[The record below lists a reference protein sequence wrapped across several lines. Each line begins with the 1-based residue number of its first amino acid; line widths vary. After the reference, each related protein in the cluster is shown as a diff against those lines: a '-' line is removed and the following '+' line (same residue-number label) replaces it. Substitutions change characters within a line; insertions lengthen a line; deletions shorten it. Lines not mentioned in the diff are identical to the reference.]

1 MSKVSIILPSY
12 NHNSFLK
19 DRLDS
24 IVNQTFKDW
33 ELIIIDDKSSDG
45 SIETLKEFYQKY
57 TNKISNFIINTENS
71 GSGYKSWEKGIEL
84 AQSEYIWIAETD
96 DYSDL
101 SFLEEQMKILNKNP
115 SLALTFCASNYVD
128 SNKVFLYNTDK
139 RTLNLAV
146 LQNKFKVFNG
156 DVYIDKAPF
165 DTYITNGSSVVFR
178 KPKIEIPKTIFENK
192 QSSDIF
198 LWTFL
203 VQNSSFSFL
212 NKKLNFFRRHEGST
226 TTRLSSLRQLDIF
239 EENIKYLR
247 FYKQKT
253 KDGLLIKKY
262 FNQYIWKNKGDI
274 FNTEIFGFNLTLKYY
289 LFLISNICIQLI
301 NKVKKWVKNH

>member
-45 SIETLKEFYQKY
+45 SIETLKAFYQKY
-57 TNKISNFIINTENS
+57 TNKISNFIIHTENS
-71 GSGYKSWEKGIEL
+71 GSGYKSWKKGIEL

-96 DYSDL
+96 DYSDV
-101 SFLEEQMKILNKNP
+101 SFLEEQVKILDTYPKA
-115 SLALTFCASNYVD
+115 ALTFCSSNYVD
-128 SNKVFLYNTDK
+128 ANKTFLYNTNK
-139 RTLNLAV
+139 RTIDLSVSENKSKLFKGEVYLN
-146 LQNKFKVFNG
+146 
-156 DVYIDKAPF
+156 KAPF

-178 KPKIEIPKTIFENK
+178 KPIIDIPNLIFENK
-192 QSSDIF
+192 QSSDVF

-203 VQNSSFSFL
+203 IQNSSFVFL

-226 TTRLSSLRQLDIF
+226 TTRLSSLRKLDIF
-239 EENIKYLR
+239 QENIKYLH
-247 FYKQKT
+247 FYKQKN
-253 KDGLLIKKY
+253 KDHLLLKKY
-262 FNQYIWKNKGDI
+262 FQQYVWINKKEI
-274 FNTEIFGFNLTLKYY
+274 FNTKIFNFNLALKYY
-289 LFLISNICIQLI
+289 LFLLPNICIQLI
-301 NKVKKWVKNH
+301 NKIEK